1 MTLDPD
7 AAPHD
12 LGPLRVREHVVGG
25 AGDRPSSALTI
36 VLLHGFGAPGDDL
49 AGLARPLA
57 SLGLPAGT
65 RLVFPE
71 ALHDLTSMRGFE
83 LYGGARAWWMV
94 DFARRAELTRAGGIE
109 AVIAD
114 EPAGMDEARS
124 AVIAMLDALAERGTP
139 PSRVVL
145 GGFSQGAMLAADVAF
160 RTSRPFAGLVLLSAA
175 FVAAGAW
182 RPRMAARSGTK
193 VFQRHGRVDDI
204 LPILVA
210 RPLCEAMQHAGLDV
224 DYDEFDGGHGIPPEV
239 LASLGAWL
247 AAR

>member
-1 MTLDPD
+1 MIMDSAGT
-7 AAPHD
+7 PHD

-25 AGDRPSSALTI
+25 EGGPGTLTV

-71 ALHDLTSMRGFE
+71 ALHDLSAMRGFE
-83 LYGGARAWWMV
+83 LYGGSRAWWMV
-94 DFARRAELTRAGGIE
+94 DFERRAELTRKGGIE

-114 EPAGMDEARS
+114 EPAGMDEARA
-124 AVIAMLDALAERGTP
+124 AVVAMLDALVARGTP
-139 PSRVVL
+139 PERVVL

-160 RTSRPFAGLVLLSAA
+160 RTSRPLAGLVLLSGA

-182 RPRMAARSGTK
+182 RPGMAARAGTK
-193 VFQRHGRVDDI
+193 VFQRHGRIDDI

-210 RPLCEAMQHAGLDV
+210 RPLCEAMQHAGLEV

-239 LASLGAWL
+239 LSALGAWL